1 MTARRAVLTASAAAV
16 LLCAA
21 APLRPPEM
29 ALSPDGT
36 FVYSAN
42 FDGGDVSTID
52 VATRSA
58 GDQDISVATAP
69 AAIAFT
75 PCAAT
80 PAPPPPTPPAPV
92 VVTPAFTG

>member
-1 MTARRAVLTASAAAV
+1 VSTIDLATRTKNPDEIITDQHPNS
-16 LLCAA
+16 
-21 APLRPPEM
+21 M

-36 FVYSAN
+36 YVYSAN

-58 GDQDISVATAP
+58 GDQDVSVATAP

-80 PAPPPPTPPAPV
+80 PPPTPPAPV